1 MSRWDILLDRTNQ
14 AKIKTD
20 YVNEVNKENEKK
32 YWKERCDK
40 AQNKFFEMIKA
51 EELKEIFDL
60 FAALGKPH
68 YYWNGVSI

>member
-32 YWKERCDK
+32 YWKDVTRLRI
-40 AQNKFFEMIKA
+40 NF
-51 EELKEIFDL
+51 
-60 FAALGKPH
+60 
-68 YYWNGVSI
+68 SI

>member
-32 YWKERCDK
+32 ILERMK
-40 AQNKFFEMIKA
+40 
-51 EELKEIFDL
+51 
-60 FAALGKPH
+60 
-68 YYWNGVSI
+68 WNYS

>member
-40 AQNKFFEMIKA
+40 VKIIQ
-51 EELKEIFDL
+51 
-60 FAALGKPH
+60 
-68 YYWNGVSI
+68 

>member
-32 YWKERCDK
+32 ILERK
-40 AQNKFFEMIKA
+40 MRQ
-51 EELKEIFDL
+51 
-60 FAALGKPH
+60 GS
-68 YYWNGVSI
+68 G

>member
-32 YWKERCDK
+32 IGKKDVTR
-40 AQNKFFEMIKA
+40 
-51 EELKEIFDL
+51 LKINF
-60 FAALGKPH
+60 
-68 YYWNGVSI
+68 SI